1 MSDYLD
7 VDFLTDLSLVN
18 DPYPYFEHLRSMGP
32 AVYLPKHNMVAVTG
46 YDEGVAVLMD
56 HGTFSSI
63 NSATGPLPPLPFEPE
78 SDDIS
83 EQIRRYRGEMTFGA
97 MLVTQDPPEHTRSR
111 SLLMG
116 LLTPNRLQEN
126 EQFIHTA
133 AERTISSFIDKDR
146 FEAVAEFARPMATL
160 TIADLLGVPEEDHQ
174 EFCGLFGALPGQIG
188 GDTPLANNPMTEVA
202 AHFYKYIEARRRAP
216 CNDAMTRLAQ
226 AKYPDGALPDIGE
239 IVGHA
244 AVLFGAGQ
252 DTTVRLIAA
261 ALRTLGENLTLQSQV
276 RDDRSRISSLVEE
289 VLRMHGPVKAHF
301 RLAQRR
307 AKIGNVDVAPGMAV
321 MLVEGA
327 MSRDPRRF
335 DAPNEFRL
343 DRKNAQTQLAFGRGI
358 HMCVGAVL
366 ARKEAKLALEHLFN
380 GTTDFRIDDSKHGPK
395 IAPRYDYEP
404 NYTQRALSAVHIE
417 FTKA

>member
-1 MSDYLD
+1 MSDYRD
-7 VDFLTDLSLVN
+7 VDFLNDLSLVS
-18 DPYPYFEHLRSMGP
+18 DPYPYFEYLRSMGP
-32 AVYLPKHNMVAVTG
+32 AVYLPKHHMVAVTG

-56 HGTFSSI
+56 PGTFSSI
-63 NSATGPLPPLPFEPE
+63 NSATGPLPPLPFAPE
-78 SDDIS
+78 GDDIG
-83 EQIRRYRGEMTFGA
+83 EQIKRYRGEMSFGA

-126 EQFIHTA
+126 EEFIHAA
-133 AERTISSFIDKDR
+133 AERTIGSFIDNGC

-174 EFCGLFGALPGQIG
+174 EFCGLFGSLPGQIG
-188 GDTPLANNPMTEVA
+188 GDAPLANNPMIKVA

-216 CNDAMTRLAQ
+216 RNDAMTWLAQ
-226 AKYPDGALPDIGE
+226 AKYADGKLPDIGE

-261 ALRTLGENLTLQSQV
+261 ALRTLGENSTLQSQV
-276 RDDRSRISSLVEE
+276 RHDRNRISSLVEE

-307 AKIGNVDVAPGMAV
+307 AKIGSIEVTPGMAV
-321 MLVEGA
+321 MLMEGA

-380 GTTDFRIDDSKHGPK
+380 RTSDIQINESKHGPEH
-395 IAPRYDYEP
+395 ARRYDYEP
-404 NYTQRALSAVHIE
+404 NYTQRALTAVHIE